1 MLPPLDASSSLV
13 CPDANPVL
21 PCSPLPFNSLLRVAA
36 AALPSTASERVRGI
50 RGKRAPGVLL
60 EVLRGKNSRLLFLV
74 LRVLGLQTLEPP
86 RLRRDMSSALYSVMT
101 TEPDLKAGPK
111 GAAW

>member
-1 MLPPLDASSSLV
+1 MWVRGEGSGRLVKSPGVLLERCPRQCQGEPWQPRVLPPLDASSSLV

-21 PCSPLPFNSLLRVAA
+21 PCSPLPFNSLLRAAA
-36 AALPSTASERVRGI
+36 AALPSTASERMRGI

-74 LRVLGLQTLEPP
+74 LRVLGL
-86 RLRRDMSSALYSVMT
+86 
-101 TEPDLKAGPK
+101 
-111 GAAW
+111 